1 MKWLAVA
8 VLLIATRA
16 AAQTVDDHLAKV
28 RELYDKGDF
37 VHARDELWAA
47 YQLDARPELLFAL
60 GQVELNLGHFEKAI
74 EYYEKFIATGPGAE
88 QAALAEQAIGA
99 ARDRL
104 TEKPPVGSPR
114 RPPPPPRPPPHR
126 VWDFVDSSIATL
138 GGATLLTGAG
148 LLIYGLRIGG
158 DHSGTLSAYNHR
170 LSRSETT
177 QWVGAGC
184 LAAGALTIGSAVLRW
199 RWHLVETEL
208 QPIAAPGT
216 AGMSWVRQW

>member
-1 MKWLAVA
+1 MKWLVIAA
-8 VLLIATRA
+8 LLIATRA

-37 VHARDELWAA
+37 VHARDELLAA

-60 GQVELNLGHFEKAI
+60 GQVELNLGHFDKAI
-74 EYYEKFIATGPGAE
+74 EYYERFIATGPGAE

-104 TEKPPVGSPR
+104 AEKPPAGAP
-114 RPPPPPRPPPHR
+114 PQPPPPRPPPHR
-126 VWDFVDSSIATL
+126 VWDFADSSIAAI

-148 LLIYGLRIGG
+148 LLVYGLRIAG

-170 LSRSETT
+170 ISRSETT
-177 QWVGAGC
+177 QWIGAGC
-184 LAAGALTIGSAVLRW
+184 LAAGAITIGSAFLRW

-208 QPIAAPGT
+208 QPITAPGT
-216 AGMSWVRQW
+216 AGVSWVRRW

>member
-1 MKWLAVA
+1 MKWLAIA
-8 VLLIATRA
+8 ALLIATRA

-37 VHARDELWAA
+37 GKARDELLAA

-60 GQVELNLGHFEKAI
+60 GQVELNLGHFDQAI
-74 EYYEKFIATGPGAE
+74 EYYERFIATGPGAE

-104 TEKPPVGSPR
+104 AEKPAVGSPPR
-114 RPPPPPRPPPHR
+114 PPPPRPPPHR
-126 VWDFVDSSIATL
+126 VWDFADSGLAAV

-148 LLIYGLRIGG
+148 LLIYGLQSAG
-158 DHSGTLSAYNHR
+158 DHSGTLSAYDHR
-170 LSRSETT
+170 ISRSETT
-177 QWVGAGC
+177 QWIGAGC
-184 LAAGALTIGSAVLRW
+184 LAAGAIAIGSAVLRW
-199 RWHLVETEL
+199 RSHLVEAEL

-216 AGMSWVRQW
+216 AGVSWVRRW